1 MRADLEECC
10 LVHRSSVIKSYED
23 DQQYPCGILTVRSTH
38 KAVAYLPRCFHEPM
52 SDGKIKIRFI
62 SQVTVDANTFL
73 VYHSSDTSTKAN
85 QVRRLS
91 AKCVSRVVAPAWWF

>member
-1 MRADLEECC
+1 
-10 LVHRSSVIKSYED
+10 
-23 DQQYPCGILTVRSTH
+23 
-38 KAVAYLPRCFHEPM
+38 M